1 MKLIFMGTP
10 DFAVPS
16 LERLLSDG
24 HQVSLVVTQPDKPVG
39 RKQILTPPAV
49 KVCALT
55 HDLPVYQPTSVKTDE
70 ALSRLAAEEADAI
83 IVVAYGKI
91 LPRPVLDLT
100 PHGCINVH
108 GSLLPRY
115 RGAAPVQWAVL
126 NGDPE
131 AGVTTMR
138 LDEGVDTGDILLM
151 SRRPLDDAITGGE
164 LFDLLAADG
173 ADLLS
178 RTLRQLEAGTLTAT
192 PQPTEGAC
200 YASML
205 DKSMC
210 PLDWRKP
217 ACTLHNQVRG
227 MNPWP
232 VATCRLRDKGV
243 KVYKSQVGE
252 PTEAAPGTVVSAT
265 PFAVACGDGRTL
277 ILDEIQAEGSR
288 RMAAADYLR
297 GHPVAPG
304 TMLALPET
312 ADAGCSCP

>member
-16 LERLLSDG
+16 LQRLIADG
-24 HQVSLVVTQPDKPVG
+24 HEVSLVVTQPDKPVG

-49 KVCALT
+49 KVCALA
-55 HDLPVYQPTSVKTDE
+55 HNIEVYQPASMRTEE
-70 ALSRLAAEEADAI
+70 AYARLAEEQADAI

-91 LPRPVLDLT
+91 LPKPILNLT
-100 PHGCINVH
+100 PGGCINVH

-126 NGDPE
+126 NGDAE
-131 AGVTTMR
+131 AGVTTML
-138 LDEGVDTGDILLM
+138 LDEGVDTGDMLLTF
-151 SRRPLDDAITGGE
+151 SRPLDDTITGGE
-164 LFDLLAADG
+164 LFDLLAQDG
-173 ADLLS
+173 AELLS
-178 RTLRQLEAGTLTAT
+178 RTLDELVAGTLKPI
-192 PQPTEGAC
+192 PQPAEGAC

-210 PLDWRKP
+210 PLNWQKP
-217 ACTLHNQVRG
+217 AATLHNQVRG

-232 VATCRLRDKGV
+232 VATCRVDG
-243 KVYKSQVGE
+243 KVMKVFASRVGE
-252 PTEAAPGTVVSAT
+252 ATDAVPGTVVCSQSL
-265 PFAVACGDGRTL
+265 AVACGDGLTL

-297 GHPVAPG
+297 GHPIAVG
-304 TMLALPET
+304 TQLT
-312 ADAGCSCP
+312 D

>member
-16 LERLLSDG
+16 LERLLADG
-24 HQVSLVVTQPDKPVG
+24 HTVSLVVTQPDKPVG

-49 KVCALT
+49 KVCALA
-55 HDLPVYQPTSVKTDE
+55 HDIEVYQPTSMRTE
-70 ALSRLAAEEADAI
+70 ESRARLAQEEADAI

-91 LPRPVLDLT
+91 LPKSILDLT
-100 PHGCINVH
+100 PGGCINVH

-126 NGDPE
+126 NGDAE
-131 AGVTTMR
+131 AGVTTML
-138 LDEGVDTGDILLM
+138 LDEGVDTGDMLLTF
-151 SRRPLDDAITGGE
+151 SRPLDDAITGGE
-164 LFDLLAADG
+164 LFDLLAQDG

-178 RTLRQLEAGTLTAT
+178 RTLDELQAGTLTPV

-210 PLDWRKP
+210 PLDWNKSARV
-217 ACTLHNQVRG
+217 LHNQVRG

-232 VATCRLRDKGV
+232 VATCRVDG
-243 KVYKSQVGE
+243 KVMKVFVSRVGE
-252 PTEAAPGTVVSAT
+252 ETDAVPGTVVSNQ
-265 PFAVACGDGRTL
+265 PLAVACGDGLTL

-288 RMAAADYLR
+288 RMMAADYLR
-297 GHPVAPG
+297 GHPIAVG
-304 TMLALPET
+304 TSLMDE
-312 ADAGCSCP
+312 

>member
-16 LERLLSDG
+16 LERLIADG
-24 HQVSLVVTQPDKPVG
+24 HTVSLVVTQPDKPVG

-49 KVCALT
+49 KVCALA
-55 HDLPVYQPTSVKTDE
+55 HNIEVYQPNSMRTEE
-70 ALSRLAAEEADAI
+70 AYARLAEEKADAI

-91 LPRPVLDLT
+91 LPKSILDLT
-100 PHGCINVH
+100 PGGCINVH

-126 NGDPE
+126 NGDAE
-131 AGVTTMR
+131 AGVTTML
-138 LDEGVDTGDILLM
+138 LDEGVDTGDMLLTF
-151 SRRPLDDAITGGE
+151 SRPLGDTVTGGE
-164 LFDLLAADG
+164 LFDLLAQDG
-173 ADLLS
+173 AELLS
-178 RTLRQLEAGTLTAT
+178 RTLNELAAGTLKPT
-192 PQPTEGAC
+192 PQPAEGAC

-210 PLDWRKP
+210 PLDWNKP
-217 ACTLHNQVRG
+217 ARTLHNQVRG

-232 VATCRLRDKGV
+232 VATCRVDG
-243 KVYKSQVGE
+243 KVMKVFVSRVGE
-252 PTEAAPGTVVSAT
+252 ATDAAPGTVGCSQPLT
-265 PFAVACGDGRTL
+265 VACGDGLTL

-297 GHPVAPG
+297 GHPIAVG
-304 TMLALPET
+304 TNLN
-312 ADAGCSCP
+312 D

>member
-16 LERLLSDG
+16 LERLIADG
-24 HQVSLVVTQPDKPVG
+24 HEVSLVVTQPDKPVG

-49 KVCALT
+49 KVCALA
-55 HDLPVYQPTSVKTDE
+55 HNIEVYQPTSMRTEE
-70 ALSRLAAEEADAI
+70 ARARLAEENADVI

-91 LPRPVLDLT
+91 LPKPILDLT
-100 PHGCINVH
+100 PNGCINVH

-126 NGDPE
+126 NGDTE
-131 AGVTTMR
+131 AGVTTML
-138 LDEGVDTGDILLM
+138 LDEGVDTGDMLLTF
-151 SRRPLDDAITGGE
+151 SRPLDDTITGGE
-164 LFDLLAADG
+164 LFDLLAQDG

-178 RTLRQLEAGTLTAT
+178 HTLQELMAGTLKRI

-210 PLDWRKP
+210 PLDWSKP
-217 ACTLHNQVRG
+217 ARTLHNQVRG

-232 VATCRLRDKGV
+232 VATCRVDG
-243 KVYKSQVGE
+243 KVMKVLASRVGE
-252 PTEAAPGTVVSAT
+252 ATDAAPGMVVSAQ
-265 PFAVACGDGRTL
+265 PLMVACGDGLTL

-297 GHPVAPG
+297 GHPIAVG
-304 TMLALPET
+304 TDLN
-312 ADAGCSCP
+312 D

>member
-16 LERLLSDG
+16 LERLIADG
-24 HQVSLVVTQPDKPVG
+24 HEVSLVVTQPDKPVG

-49 KVCALT
+49 KVCALA
-55 HDLPVYQPTSVKTDE
+55 HNIEVYQPNSMRSDE
-70 ALSRLAAEEADAI
+70 AYARLAEEKADAI

-91 LPRPVLDLT
+91 LPKSILDLT
-100 PHGCINVH
+100 PNGCINVH

-126 NGDPE
+126 NGDIE
-131 AGVTTMR
+131 AGVTTML
-138 LDEGVDTGDILLM
+138 LDEGVDTGDMLL
-151 SRRPLDDAITGGE
+151 SFSRPLDDTITGGE
-164 LFDLLAADG
+164 LFDLLAQDG
-173 ADLLS
+173 AGLLS
-178 RTLRQLEAGTLTAT
+178 RTLIELTAGTLTPT
-192 PQPTEGAC
+192 PQPAEGAC

-210 PLDWRKP
+210 PLDWNKP
-217 ACTLHNQVRG
+217 ARTLHNQVRG

-232 VATCRLRDKGV
+232 VATCRVDGKAM
-243 KVYKSQVGE
+243 KVFVSRVGE
-252 PTEAAPGTVVSAT
+252 ATDAAPGTVVCGQPLT
-265 PFAVACGDGRTL
+265 VACGDGLTL

-297 GHPVAPG
+297 GHPIAVG
-304 TMLALPET
+304 SNLNN
-312 ADAGCSCP
+312 

>member
-16 LERLLSDG
+16 LERLLADG
-24 HQVSLVVTQPDKPVG
+24 HTVSLVVTQPDKPVG

-49 KVCALT
+49 KACALA
-55 HDLPVYQPTSVKTDE
+55 HDLPVYQPTSMRTEE
-70 ALSRLAAEEADAI
+70 AYDRLAQEAADAI

-91 LPRPVLDLT
+91 LPRSILDLT
-100 PHGCINVH
+100 PGGCINVH

-131 AGVTTMR
+131 AGVTTML
-138 LDEGVDTGDILLM
+138 LDEGVDTGAMLLTH
-151 SRRPLDDAITGGE
+151 SRPLDDTITGGE

-173 ADLLS
+173 AELLS
-178 RTLRQLEAGTLTAT
+178 RTLNELAAGTLTPT
-192 PQPTEGAC
+192 PQTQEGAC

-210 PLDWRKP
+210 PLDWQKP
-217 ACTLHNQVRG
+217 ARTLHNQVRG

-232 VATCRLRDKGV
+232 VATCCVGGKCMKVFVSRVGDK
-243 KVYKSQVGE
+243 
-252 PTEAAPGTVVSAT
+252 TEATPGTVVSCRPLT
-265 PFAVACGDGRTL
+265 VACGDGNTL
-277 ILDEIQAEGSR
+277 ILEEIQMEGSR
-288 RMAAADYLR
+288 RMAAVDYLC
-297 GHPVAPG
+297 GHPIEPG
-304 TMLALPET
+304 TLL
-312 ADAGCSCP
+312 G

>member
-16 LERLLSDG
+16 LERLIADG
-24 HQVSLVVTQPDKPVG
+24 HTVSLVVTQPDKPVG

-49 KVCALT
+49 KVCALA
-55 HDLPVYQPTSVKTDE
+55 HNIEVFQPASMRTEESY
-70 ALSRLAAEEADAI
+70 ARLAQEEADAI

-91 LPRPVLDLT
+91 LPKSILDLT
-100 PHGCINVH
+100 PGGCINVH

-126 NGDPE
+126 NGDAE
-131 AGVTTMR
+131 AGVTTML
-138 LDEGVDTGDILLM
+138 LDEGVDTGDMLLTY
-151 SRRPLDDAITGGE
+151 SRPLDDTITGGE
-164 LFDLLAADG
+164 LFDLLAQDG

-178 RTLRQLEAGTLTAT
+178 RTLDELQAGTLSPV
-192 PQPTEGAC
+192 PQPAEGAC

-210 PLDWRKP
+210 PLDWHKSAR
-217 ACTLHNQVRG
+217 TLHNQVRG

-232 VATCRLRDKGV
+232 VATCRVDG
-243 KVYKSQVGE
+243 KVMKVFVSRVGE
-252 PTEAAPGTVVSAT
+252 STDAAPGTVVSHQ
-265 PFAVACGDGRTL
+265 PLAVACGDGLTL

-288 RMAAADYLR
+288 RMVAADYLR
-297 GHPVAPG
+297 GHPIAVG
-304 TMLALPET
+304 TSLLDE
-312 ADAGCSCP
+312 

>member
-16 LERLLSDG
+16 LERLIADG
-24 HQVSLVVTQPDKPVG
+24 HTVSLVVTQPDKPVG

-49 KVCALT
+49 KVCAEA
-55 HDLPVYQPTSVKTDE
+55 HGIEVYQPHSMRTDE
-70 ALSRLAAEEADAI
+70 AYARLAEKKADAI

-91 LPRPVLDLT
+91 LPKSILELT
-100 PHGCINVH
+100 PGGCINVH

-126 NGDPE
+126 NGDE
-131 AGVTTMR
+131 VAGVTTML
-138 LDEGVDTGDILLM
+138 LDEGVDTGDMLLTF
-151 SRRPLDDAITGGE
+151 SRPLDDTITGGE
-164 LFDLLAADG
+164 LFDLLAQDG

-178 RTLRQLEAGTLTAT
+178 RTLDELTAGTLTPT
-192 PQPTEGAC
+192 PQPAEGAC

-210 PLDWRKP
+210 PLDWTKS

-232 VATCRLRDKGV
+232 VATCRVDG
-243 KVYKSQVGE
+243 KVMKVFVSRVGE
-252 PTEAAPGTVVSAT
+252 STDAAPGTVVSSQPLAI
-265 PFAVACGDGRTL
+265 ACGDGYTL

-288 RMAAADYLR
+288 RMAASDYLR
-297 GHPVAPG
+297 GHPIAVG
-304 TMLALPET
+304 SNLI
-312 ADAGCSCP
+312 D

>member
-16 LERLLSDG
+16 LERLLADG

-49 KVCALT
+49 KVCALS
-55 HDLPVYQPTSVKTDE
+55 HDLPVYQPTSMRTDE
-70 ALSRLAAEEADAI
+70 ALARLAEEKADAI

-91 LPRPVLDLT
+91 LPKPILELT
-100 PHGCINVH
+100 TYGCINVH

-126 NGDPE
+126 NGDAE
-131 AGVTTMR
+131 SGVTTMQ

-151 SRRPLDDAITGGE
+151 SRRPLDDTITGGE
-164 LFDLLAADG
+164 LFDLLAEDG
-173 ADLLS
+173 AALLS
-178 RTLRQLEAGTLTAT
+178 DTLKQVQDGTLKAT
-192 PQPTEGAC
+192 PQPEEGAC

-205 DKSMC
+205 NKSMC

-217 ACTLHNQVRG
+217 AHTLHNQVRG

-232 VATCRLRDKGV
+232 VATCRFEGKGI
-243 KVYKSQVGE
+243 KVYTTKVGDA
-252 PTEAAPGTVVSAT
+252 TDAAPGTVVCAN
-265 PFAVACGDGRTL
+265 PLAIACGDKRTL
-277 ILDEIQAEGSR
+277 ILEEIQPEGSR
-288 RMAAADYLR
+288 RMPSADYLR
-297 GHPVAPG
+297 GHPVTVG
-304 TMLALPET
+304 TLLE
-312 ADAGCSCP
+312 GVE

>member
-1 MKLIFMGTP
+1 MRLIFMGTP

-16 LERLLSDG
+16 LERLLADG
-24 HQVSLVVTQPDKPVG
+24 HTVSLVVTQPDKPVG

-55 HDLPVYQPTSVKTDE
+55 HGLPVYQPASMRTEE
-70 ALSRLAAEEADAI
+70 AYNRLAQENADAI

-91 LPRPVLDLT
+91 LPRSILDLT
-100 PHGCINVH
+100 PGGCINVH

-126 NGDPE
+126 NGDAE
-131 AGVTTMR
+131 SGVTTMQ

-151 SRRPLDDAITGGE
+151 SRRPLGDTVTGGE

-173 ADLLS
+173 AELLS
-178 RTLRQLEAGTLTAT
+178 RTLAELAAGTLKPT
-192 PQPTEGAC
+192 PQTDDCAC

-205 DKSMC
+205 DKCMC
-210 PLDWRKP
+210 PLDWQKP
-217 ACTLHNQVRG
+217 ARTLHNQVRG

-232 VATCRLRDKGV
+232 VATCRVDGKCM
-243 KVYKSQVGE
+243 KVYSTRVGDA
-252 PTEAAPGTVVSAT
+252 TTAAPGTVVAVAPLT
-265 PFAVACGDGRTL
+265 VACGDGNTL
-277 ILDEIQAEGSR
+277 ILEEIQAEGSR

-297 GHPVAPG
+297 GHPIDPG
-304 TMLALPET
+304 TVLE
-312 ADAGCSCP
+312 

>member
-16 LERLLSDG
+16 LERLISDG
-24 HQVSLVVTQPDKPVG
+24 HAVSLVVTQPDKPVG

-55 HDLPVYQPTSVKTDE
+55 HGIEVYQPHSMRTEESY
-70 ALSRLAAEEADAI
+70 ARLAQEQADAI

-91 LPRPVLDLT
+91 LPKSILDLT
-100 PHGCINVH
+100 PGGCINVH
-108 GSLLPRY
+108 GSLLPCY

-126 NGDPE
+126 NGDE
-131 AGVTTMR
+131 QAGVTTML
-138 LDEGVDTGDILLM
+138 LDEGVDTGDMLLTL
-151 SRRPLDDAITGGE
+151 SRPLDDTITGGE
-164 LFDLLAADG
+164 LFDLLAQDG
-173 ADLLS
+173 AELLS
-178 RTLRQLEAGTLTAT
+178 RTLAELQAGRLTPT

-217 ACTLHNQVRG
+217 ARTLHNQVRG

-232 VATCRLRDKGV
+232 VATCRVDGKAM
-243 KVYKSQVGE
+243 KVFVSRIGAA
-252 PTEAAPGTVVSAT
+252 TDAAPGTVVT
-265 PFAVACGDGRTL
+265 NQPLAVACGDGVTL

-297 GHPVAPG
+297 GHPIAVG
-304 TMLALPET
+304 TSLMEE
-312 ADAGCSCP
+312 